1 MLTIGTMAQSV
12 IVTAH
17 RGASAYAPENTI
29 EAVERALEIG
39 VDRIEVDVATTKD
52 GIVVCLHDKTL
63 NRTCQI
69 DGDVRDFTFKELAA
83 VKANK
88 EFETDFPNAVIPSL
102 ESIIKLINAQ
112 CELVIEIK
120 SGDEHYPQIEEK
132 VAALIAEYDAYQWAL
147 VHSFNDKV
155 LGRLENMDS
164 KIRLQKL
171 FVFRWRWPAIIQD
184 FKFHAGKTRNYKNIE
199 AFGVARNFVKPKL
212 VEEIHALEKQIHVWT
227 VDEPEEMEKLI
238 EMGVDGIITN
248 KPDVLKQVLKGNE

>member
-1 MLTIGTMAQSV
+1 MMTFSAMAQI

-17 RGASAYAPENTI
+17 RGASAYAPENTL
-29 EAVERALEIG
+29 EAVARALEIG
-39 VDRIEVDVATTKD
+39 VDRIEVDVATSKD

-63 NRTCQI
+63 DRTCQV
-69 DGDVRDFTFKELAA
+69 DGDVRDFTFEELSA

-88 EFETDFPNAVIPSL
+88 GFEADFPEAVIPSL
-102 ESIIKLINAQ
+102 ESIINLINAQ
-112 CELVIEIK
+112 CELVVEIK

-132 VAALIAEYDAYQWAL
+132 VAALIAEHDAYKWTL

-155 LGRLENMDS
+155 LDRLEKIDS
-164 KIRLQKL
+164 RVRLQKL

-184 FKFHAGKTRNYKNIE
+184 FKFHAGKTSNYQVE
-199 AFGVARNFVKPKL
+199 AFGVASNFVKPKL
-212 VEEIHALEKQIHVWT
+212 VEEIHELGKQIHVWT